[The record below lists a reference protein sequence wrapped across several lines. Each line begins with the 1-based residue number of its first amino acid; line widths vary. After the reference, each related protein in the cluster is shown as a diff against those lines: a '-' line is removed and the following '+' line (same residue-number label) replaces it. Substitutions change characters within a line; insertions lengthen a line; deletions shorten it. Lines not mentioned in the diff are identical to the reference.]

1 MNILFT
7 SAGRRNY
14 LLRFFKEALGG
25 KGLVHA
31 ANSAPICTAF
41 LEADKSVVT
50 PLIYDKNYVGFLLEY
65 CKESQIRAII
75 PLLDIDLPVLAAG
88 AKRFQDLG
96 ITLVASSVEV
106 ARTCNDKWETFGFLS
121 GNRFNTPLTFNTL
134 SAAVKAIAEG
144 ALSFPVMV
152 KPRWGMAS
160 IGIYVAE
167 DMNELYVLHAKTKRN
182 IERSCLRY
190 ESAGSEDDAV
200 LIQEVLSGQEY
211 GLDVINDLNGAYITT
226 FSKKKVAMRAGE
238 TDAAVTVK
246 DAMLSDL
253 GKTISRL
260 LGHRANLDVD
270 IIVSDRK
277 PYVLEMNA
285 RFGGGYPFSHLAGA
299 NLPKAIVSWIEGK
312 PADPECFA
320 LREGVTAVKVIEPHV
335 HR

>member
-7 SAGRRNY
+7 SAGRRSY
-14 LLRFFKEALGG
+14 LIRYFKKVLRG

-31 ANSAPICTAF
+31 ANSAEICTAF

-50 PLIYDKNYVGFLLEY
+50 PPIHDKDYIGFLLRYSKKSE
-65 CKESQIRAII
+65 IRAII
-75 PLLDIDLPVLAAG
+75 PLLDIDLPVLAA
-88 AKRFQDLG
+88 AEKRFHNLG

-121 GNRFNTPLTFNTL
+121 KNGFNTPLTFNTL
-134 SAAVKAIAEG
+134 STALRAITQG
-144 ALSFPVMV
+144 ALGFPVMV

-167 DMNELYVLHAKTKRN
+167 DMNELYVLHAKAKRD
-182 IERSCLRY
+182 IERSCLRH
-190 ESAGSEDDAV
+190 ESAESGDNAV

-211 GLDVINDLNGAYITT
+211 GLDVINDLNGAYMTT
-226 FSKKKVAMRAGE
+226 FAKKKIAMRAGE

-246 DAMLSDL
+246 DAGLSDL
-253 GKTISRL
+253 GKTISGL
-260 LGHRANLDVD
+260 LRHKANLDVD
-270 IIVSDRK
+270 IIMSDKK

-299 NLPKAIVSWIEGK
+299 NLPEAIVSWIEGK
-312 PADPECFA
+312 PADPACFA
-320 LREGVTAVKVIEPHV
+320 LREGVIAVKVIEPHV